1 MRASS
6 QAGLQALVQHVGRRT
21 RGVVTLHR
29 IMPAAPT
36 LDQLVAVADAIAGVE
51 AAPELAYRLELVDE
65 PLPRRARG

>member
-1 MRASS
+1 MKTSS
-6 QAGLQALVQHVGRRT
+6 QAGLQALVQHVGRRP

-36 LDQLVAVADAIAGVE
+36 LDQLLAVAAAIEQLGP
-51 AAPELAYRLELVDE
+51 APACAYRLELVDE